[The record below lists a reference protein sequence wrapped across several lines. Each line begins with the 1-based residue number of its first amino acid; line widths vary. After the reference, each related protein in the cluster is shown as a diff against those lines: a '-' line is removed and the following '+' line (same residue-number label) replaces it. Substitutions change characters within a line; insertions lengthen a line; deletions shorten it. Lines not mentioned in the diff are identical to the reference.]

1 MAANQT
7 NYENYLYVDD
17 NAVEWTKRGRD
28 GPASA
33 VDGHAAHNGSPTWE
47 DSPRMRTRRAIY
59 QDPTTFRTFSAII
72 YTSAAFTALALGD
85 TVAVN
90 VPGETTTVDYDLIR
104 KIGEKQ
110 PSRGTTRKLADHA

>member
-47 DSPRMRTRRAIY
+47 DSPRMRTRRAIC

-72 YTSAAFTALALGD
+72 YTSAAFTALRSEGD
-85 TVAVN
+85 AT
-90 VPGETTTVDYDLIR
+90 
-104 KIGEKQ
+104 
-110 PSRGTTRKLADHA
+110 

>member
-1 MAANQT
+1 
-7 NYENYLYVDD
+7 
-17 NAVEWTKRGRD
+17 
-28 GPASA
+28 
-33 VDGHAAHNGSPTWE
+33 
-47 DSPRMRTRRAIY
+47 MRTRRAIY

-90 VPGETTTVDYDLIR
+90 VPGETTTVDDDLIR